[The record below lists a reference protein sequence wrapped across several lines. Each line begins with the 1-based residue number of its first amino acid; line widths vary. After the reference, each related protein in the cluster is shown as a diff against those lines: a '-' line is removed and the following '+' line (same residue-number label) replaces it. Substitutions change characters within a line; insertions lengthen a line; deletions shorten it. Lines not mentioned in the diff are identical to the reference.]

1 MVMAVVR
8 GLVANEGDYLIEMRW
23 ADGERTIADLHENFI
38 MCNGYYWLL
47 SSLHNLK
54 VPYL

>member
-1 MVMAVVR
+1 MAVVR
-8 GLVANEGDYLIEMRW
+8 GLVADVGYYLIEMRW
-23 ADGERTIADLHENFI
+23 TDGECSVADLHENFI

>member
-8 GLVANEGDYLIEMRW
+8 GLVADEDDYLIEVRR
-23 ADGERTIADLHENFI
+23 ADGACTVADLHENFI